1 MLGEVLPQARARSA
15 TVLRCV
21 LFATT
26 VLALPVAASLAR
38 AQTQAPSP
46 VPQAGPA
53 QHNFDIAALPL
64 SDALAL
70 FGRQANVQ
78 ILAHGD
84 LVSGLRSSP
93 VKGSMPT
100 EVALRQLLAG
110 TGLLYRIGA
119 DGAITLQAGGA
130 TTSSVT
136 MLSHITVE
144 GRMTDDRFG
153 AADRASSLTVT
164 QTDLERRAPTNIR
177 EVFAGEAGVSVGG
190 GIPLSQKVYVHGVEE
205 TNLAVS
211 IDGARQNNKIF
222 HHSGTNLMDPSL
234 LKAARIDP
242 GVAPADAGP
251 AALGGAI
258 VYETVDVA
266 DVLAPGRNFGGFATL
281 SYESN
286 GGTVTNGNSAYG
298 KIGGAEVLGFFK
310 WTKGDDYDAGNG
322 AQTIG
327 TGADMRSGLFKTALE
342 SDRHRLELS
351 AEQVRDRAARP
362 YRGNIGSLTN
372 RPAERERTYD
382 LQRRNF
388 VLNYSMPDATGLWDP
403 KIVLAYSASELRL
416 GVPSGSIGETG
427 GISGKFENDF
437 NFDSRNTL
445 TAGVDF
451 YDDEASYHDA
461 TTREIAETA
470 SNTGVYAQ
478 ARIQPHDLLRLS
490 FGGRGDRQEFKGV
503 SGYSQTETGLSG
515 NVSAASDVT
524 DNLTLKAGYSNIWG
538 GVALAENFIFNRNWN
553 YRTGISPVHSE
564 NYTTGFDAHVGGF
577 TFNAGLFRNNFENFR
592 DASFNG
598 GPAIMLN
605 FETRGYDLGGGYNW
619 GNGFVRATY
628 TNALLKLNGALTE
641 SDASQYLGT
650 PIGRII
656 SLEASHRF
664 EDLGVRVGGTIDKTL
679 KNAKV
684 ASNTGPLPGYT
695 VVSLYTEYQP
705 AQAEFLTLRLE
716 VNNLF
721 DEIYADRA
729 TYGQEFTNVRPLYE
743 PGRSVM
749 LMAKAKF

>member
-1 MLGEVLPQARARSA
+1 MLGEVLPRAHARSA
-15 TVLRCV
+15 TVLRCI
-21 LFATT
+21 LLATT
-26 VLALPVAASLAR
+26 ILALPVAAAV
-38 AQTQAPSP
+38 AQAQS
-46 VPQAGPA
+46 PQAQSPAAAQA
-53 QHNFDIAALPL
+53 QHQFDIAALPL

-84 LVSGLRSSP
+84 LVRGLRSSP
-93 VKGSMPT
+93 VKGAMTT

-130 TTSSVT
+130 TTSSATV
-136 MLSHITVE
+136 LSHITVE

-164 QTDLERRAPTNIR
+164 QTDLERRAPSNIR

-190 GIPLSQKVYVHGVEE
+190 GIPLSQKVYVHGIEE

-211 IDGARQNNKIF
+211 IDGARQNNRVF
-222 HHSGTNLMDPSL
+222 HHSGTNLIDPSL

-281 SYESN
+281 SYDTN
-286 GGTVTNGNSAYG
+286 GGTVTNGNAAYG
-298 KIGGAEVLGFFK
+298 KVGGAEVLGYFK

-322 AQTIG
+322 DQTIG
-327 TGADMRSGLFKTALE
+327 TGADLRSGLFKTALE
-342 SDRHRLELS
+342 SDQHRLELS
-351 AEQVRDRAARP
+351 AEQVRDRAPRP
-362 YRGNIGSLTN
+362 YRGNIGFLTN
-372 RPAERERTYD
+372 RPAERERQYD
-382 LQRRNF
+382 MTRQNF

-403 KIVLAYSASELRL
+403 KIVLAHAATELR
-416 GVPSGSIGETG
+416 VPTPFGSIGETG
-427 GISGKFENDF
+427 GVSGKFENDF
-437 NFDSRNTL
+437 NLNERNTI

-451 YDDEASYHDA
+451 YDDEAEYRDP
-461 TTREIAETA
+461 TTRPLREQANNVGLY
-470 SNTGVYAQ
+470 SQ

-490 FGGRGDRQEFKGV
+490 FGGRGDRQEFQGIN
-503 SGYSQTETGLSG
+503 GRGQTETGMSG

-524 DNLTLKAGYSNIWG
+524 DNFTLKAGYSNIWG
-538 GVALAENFIFNRNWN
+538 GVALAENYLFSSTWN
-553 YRTGISPVHSE
+553 YGNGIKPVRAE
-564 NYTTGFDAHVGGF
+564 NYTTGFDAHFGNF
-577 TFNAGLFRNNFENFR
+577 TFNAGVFRSEFNNAR
-592 DASFNG
+592 DFSSAN
-598 GPAIMLN
+598 PNIVTD
-605 FETRGYDLGGGYNW
+605 FETRGYDLGAGYNW
-619 GNGFVRATY
+619 GNGFVRTTY
-628 TNALLKLNGALTE
+628 TNALLKRNGSLTE
-641 SDASQYLGT
+641 SDASQYFGT

-664 EDLGVRVGGTIDKTL
+664 DDLGVRVGGTIDKSL

-684 ASNTGPLPGYT
+684 ASDTGPLPGYT

-705 AQAEFLTLRLE
+705 AELEFLTLRLE
-716 VNNLF
+716 LNNLF
-721 DEIYADRA
+721 DETYADRA